1 MTKKGLL
8 ATLGVFLVLSIS
20 VNAGHHAAKKS
31 SPEALVVKAYET
43 FSTGDTAG
51 WAALHADDLT
61 FTINGQLPMSG
72 VHNGTQAVI
81 DDVFGEIPRL
91 WPQFQL
97 DIVNIDVS
105 GNNVYVLLN
114 MTAEDLD
121 TQALHMFKVE
131 DGQIVSFVAFDDTD
145 SMRQAMKTE

>member
-1 MTKKGLL
+1 MTKKALL
-8 ATLGVFLVLSIS
+8 ATLGVFLILSIS
-20 VNAGHHAAKKS
+20 VNAGHHAATKL

-43 FSTGDTAG
+43 FSTGDTAA
-51 WAALHADDLT
+51 WAALMAEDLT

-81 DDVFGEIPRL
+81 DDVFGEIPKL

-114 MTAEDLD
+114 MTAEGLD
-121 TQALHMFKVE
+121 TQALHMFQVE